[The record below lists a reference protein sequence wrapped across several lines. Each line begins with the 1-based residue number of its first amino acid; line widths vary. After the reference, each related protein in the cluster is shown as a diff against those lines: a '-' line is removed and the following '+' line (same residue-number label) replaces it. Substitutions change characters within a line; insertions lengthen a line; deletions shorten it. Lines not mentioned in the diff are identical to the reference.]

1 MLELLHIENIA
12 VIQEADIQ
20 FRPGFNALTGET
32 GAGKSIVIDA
42 MGAVLGGRTSRD
54 LIRTGA
60 DRAFVSAE
68 FSQVPDGLPGLA
80 ETGAIPDEDGH
91 LLLQRELT
99 GDGKNLCRVN
109 GRPVTVAQLR
119 RIGEELLN
127 IHGQHDGQQLLD
139 EEQHLSYLDRFGRTE
154 APLGR
159 YQAAYEAMADLQTK
173 IRALQMDEAEKARRM
188 DSLRFQ
194 IDELERAQLVPGEEE
209 SLTERR
215 DLLRNGE
222 KYLSALS
229 GADYCLNGGEEGGGA
244 VSALRDAE
252 EAVSGI
258 RTLSGDMGELYQRL
272 EQLRCEAY
280 DLAEIIRDKREAFD
294 FSPAEL
300 DAVESRSDLLYRL
313 KKKYGATVED
323 MLAYLDKCRRELDDM
338 ETADDTLIRLEQQ
351 LEKVRK
357 AVLAAGADLT
367 AARRAAAA
375 VLEQCIQ
382 SELRDL
388 DMHKVRFAIDFGEK
402 EPGPDGCDAV
412 RFLMSANA
420 GEDLKPIARIA
431 SGGELARIMLALK
444 NVLAEQESIGTLVFD
459 EVDTGVSGRG
469 TEEMKTNEVTG
480 RFKPGWVGMA
490 LEAGRP
496 IAAATFRQVQEIA
509 VALAGTGLVEF
520 ETCNPITQMMKDNR
534 TGYFRED
541 ILDERVYS
549 AILEFSVPVERLAEV
564 LALCKE
570 IAAKTSTV
578 FSLDVSSVT
587 LGGQDQAVREIM
599 EGAGFSVRPNGKVN
613 LGLGRPLHQF

>member
-68 FSQVPDGLPGLA
+68 FSQVASDLPGLA
-80 ETGAIPDEDGH
+80 ETGTAPDEDGH

-119 RIGEELLN
+119 QIGGELLN
-127 IHGQHDGQQLLD
+127 ILGQHDGAQLLD

-154 APLGR
+154 APLAQ
-159 YQAAYEAMADLQTK
+159 YQAAYGAMAELQNK

-194 IDELERAQLVPGEEE
+194 IDELERAQLISGEEE
-209 SLTERR
+209 ELMRRR

-229 GADYCLNGGEEGGGA
+229 GADYCLNGGDEGGGA

-252 EAVSGI
+252 EAIAGI
-258 RTLSGDMGELYQRL
+258 RTLSDDMGELYQRL

-280 DLAEIIRDKREAFD
+280 DLAEIIRDKREEFD

-323 MLAYLDKCRRELDDM
+323 MLAYLDKCRMELDAM
-338 ETADDTLIRLEQQ
+338 ETADDTLTRLEGKRPQM
-351 LEKVRK
+351 EENVRT
-357 AVLAAGADLT
+357 AGLALT
-367 AARRAAAA
+367 EARKKAAAE
-375 VLEQCIQ
+375 LEARIQ

-388 DMHKVRFAIDFGEK
+388 DMNRVRFAIQIEEK
-402 EPGPDGCDAV
+402 APGPDGCDTV

-459 EVDTGVSGRG
+459 EVDTGVSGRAAQKVA
-469 TEEMKTNEVTG
+469 EKLAQVSRRKQVLCVTHL
-480 RFKPGWVGMA
+480 PQLAAMA
-490 LEAGRP
+490 D
-496 IAAATFRQVQEIA
+496 TH
-509 VALAGTGLVEF
+509 
-520 ETCNPITQMMKDNR
+520 
-534 TGYFRED
+534 
-541 ILDERVYS
+541 
-549 AILEFSVPVERLAEV
+549 FSVEKGERDGRTYTQVVRLNREQRKAELARITGGSRVTE
-564 LALCKE
+564 ALLE
-570 IAAKTSTV
+570 SAGE
-578 FSLDVSSVT
+578 L
-587 LGGQDQAVREIM
+587 LDQAERYR
-599 EGAGFSVRPNGKVN
+599 ASLQK
-613 LGLGRPLHQF
+613 